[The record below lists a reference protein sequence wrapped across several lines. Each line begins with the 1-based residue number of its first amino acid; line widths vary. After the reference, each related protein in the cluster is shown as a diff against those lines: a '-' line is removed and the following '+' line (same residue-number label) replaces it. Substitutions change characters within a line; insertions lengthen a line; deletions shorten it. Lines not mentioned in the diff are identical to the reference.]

1 MDKADETSRTVLVT
15 HFNPDLDACTAVW
28 LLTRYVLQ
36 EEDIRYEFV
45 PVGTGR
51 QVLSTHSRERLIY
64 VDTGGGKYD
73 HHATSEYVCAA
84 SLVAREHSLRD
95 PAVAK
100 MVEYAL
106 AVDHGEVLASDV
118 GAFDLLN
125 ILEGLNKLHPDD
137 PELVLKLTLSC
148 LDAIHVTLSD
158 LIEAREDLK
167 RGIPFETELG
177 KGIALV
183 TSNRQARYLA
193 HRSGFEVFVYIDP
206 DRGFRGFMAPGE
218 SQVDFTS
225 VYRRIVEIEPHADWF
240 LHSSK
245 QLLLCGSSKAPG
257 KRLSSLSLEE
267 MIDVL
272 RR

>member
-1 MDKADETSRTVLVT
+1 MDTAEETSRTVLVT

-36 EEDIRYEFV
+36 EEEVRYEFV
-45 PVGTGR
+45 PVGTER
-51 QVLSTHSRERLIY
+51 KVLSTHRRERVIY
-64 VDTGGGKYD
+64 IDTGGGKYD
-73 HHATSEYVCAA
+73 HHGTSDYVCAA
-84 SLVAREHSLRD
+84 SLVAGKHSLRD
-95 PAVAK
+95 PAVAE
-100 MVEYAL
+100 MVKYAL

-125 ILEGLNKLHPDD
+125 VLEGLNKLHPDD

-148 LDAIHVTLSD
+148 LDAIHLSLSD
-158 LIEAREDLK
+158 LIDAREDLK
-167 RGIPFETELG
+167 RGIPFRTEWG
-177 KGIALV
+177 KGIALT
-183 TSNRQARYLA
+183 TSNRQTRYLA

-206 DRGFRGFMAPGE
+206 DRGFRGFMAPGGSE
-218 SQVDFTS
+218 VDFTS
-225 VYRRIVEIEPHADWF
+225 VYERITEVEPDADWF

-267 MIDVL
+267 MVDLV